1 MRTIDITPLQRS
13 ASAHRSA
20 PAALAVAL
28 LVFSLVSWRVATAA
42 RVDDGPEIRGAGL
55 ASNGPDAP
63 HAAASAHWPAAPDES
78 ELTEAERKTIEIFRR
93 ASPGVVHVTNV
104 ARVATRRSFEDSVQG
119 AGSGFV
125 WDGAGHVVTNYHV
138 VHASDALY
146 VRFAGDPTS
155 YRARVVNSAPHQ
167 DLAVLELVE
176 RPAHELE
183 PIALGRSA
191 GLQVGQHVYAIGN
204 PFGLDQTLSS
214 GLISG
219 LGREIRSLTQHKI
232 KNVIQ
237 TDAAI
242 NPGNSGGPLLD
253 SRGRLIG
260 VNTAIYTL
268 SGAYNGIGF
277 AVPVDT
283 VRRIVEEIL
292 ESGRVVRPGLGVKL
306 LSDAEA
312 QGRRLR
318 GVGIAEV
325 TSNSAAERAGLRSAS
340 MSGGG
345 RLSIDEI
352 VEVDEQPIR
361 TARDLYDALDGRAVG
376 DAVRLRVRRGE
387 SVFDA
392 TVRLQAL
399 LE

>member
-1 MRTIDITPLQRS
+1 MRTIDITPNRREPVSSRS
-13 ASAHRSA
+13 TFLGL
-20 PAALAVAL
+20 AAACAVFA
-28 LVFSLVSWRVATAA
+28 LVSWRVAGAS
-42 RVDDGPEIRGAGL
+42 VDGRIDPASNAPLAPEASVL
-55 ASNGPDAP
+55 ASPP
-63 HAAASAHWPAAPDES
+63 PATDES
-78 ELTEAERKTIEIFRR
+78 DLTEAERKTIEVFRR

-104 ARVATRRSFEDSVQG
+104 ARVANRRSYEDAVQG

-125 WDGAGHVVTNYHV
+125 WDTDGHVVTNYHV

-146 VRFAGDPTS
+146 VRFAGDPQS

-176 RPAHELE
+176 RPDSKLE
-183 PIALGRSA
+183 PIAIGRSA

-219 LGREIRSLTQHKI
+219 LGREIRSLTDHKI

-292 ESGRVVRPGLGVKL
+292 TTGRVVRPGLGVKL

-312 QGRRLR
+312 SRWRLR
-318 GVGIAEV
+318 GVGIAQV
-325 TSNSAAERAGLRSAS
+325 TADSAAERAGLRSAS
-340 MSGGG
+340 VSGAGEV
-345 RLSIDEI
+345 SIDEI
-352 VEVDEQPIR
+352 VEVDDQPIR
-361 TARDLYDALDGRAVG
+361 TPRDLYDVLDGRAVG
-376 DAVRLRVRRGE
+376 DTVRLRVRRGE
-387 SVFDA
+387 RLFDA

-399 LE
+399 RE